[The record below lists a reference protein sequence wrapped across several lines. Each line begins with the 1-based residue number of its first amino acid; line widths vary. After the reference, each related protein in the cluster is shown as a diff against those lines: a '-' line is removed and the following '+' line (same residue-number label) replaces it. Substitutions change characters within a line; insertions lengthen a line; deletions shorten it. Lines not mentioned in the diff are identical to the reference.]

1 MINYNRLINDAV
13 LDSQLCCNQT
23 LLQLINV
30 PRWLLINTFLHH
42 SLYFVFHRTGV
53 RTVGRPQVWFDKIR
67 GFVSQQLNGL
77 THTVCWRVVH
87 AGKCK
92 KSRCQCDG
100 WPAATVWTARHYDNM
115 HYSPSSV
122 DPRKPNQC
130 TRAELH
136 GKARWTYSYNL
147 CCLLPCKKNIKMVLC
162 AWVYKNVKHA

>member
-30 PRWLLINTFLHH
+30 PHWLLINTFLHH

-92 KSRCQCDG
+92 KKVDVNVTDDRQQLFGQQDITIICTIHLRPSIHENQTNA
-100 WPAATVWTARHYDNM
+100 PE
-115 HYSPSSV
+115 PSS
-122 DPRKPNQC
+122 
-130 TRAELH
+130 T
-136 GKARWTYSYNL
+136 
-147 CCLLPCKKNIKMVLC
+147 
-162 AWVYKNVKHA
+162 VKHDELTHIICVVCYHVKRILRWFSVHESTKM